1 MKYENGRLIDEDGN
15 PHNMHDYWSTRE
27 YVPRV
32 YDYSTKNQ
40 SFLNVHKLLKNLN
53 IKNHSEHLQLFHPE
67 LIGVDPHLQT
77 LTDQTRLTIIK
88 ECRMNLWYYL
98 REVVKVPEGEKLAHF
113 ELNLGSFTITWLI
126 TRRQNFFYEIARQIG
141 KTFLLT
147 TILSWVL
154 LFGGR
159 RIKMANMHHS
169 KDPAIDNLNKIK
181 GTLDMIPEWMQF
193 HKKEY
198 DKVDKKT
205 GKMKVKNILTKS
217 DNARTLACKPFKNLI
232 ETVVVGSSLDSA
244 NRAGR
249 GSTRHI
255 YFIDEISHIK
265 NNFLAMKSLQSSTS
279 TARNIARKVGIP
291 YGLWLLGTPGDLK
304 TPHGK
309 WMLNK
314 IKNEFVK
321 FSFHE
326 VFLYDYTEKELND
339 YINARSISN
348 YWHVK
353 FDWDILGYDEKWFY
367 DKNRNEEVS
376 GIRAEVLLEWEES
389 TTNSPFTRTQLAAL
403 ESKSKLI
410 KPMVL
415 DYDDYNSFTIYPQ
428 PGENTDNLAN
438 FLAFRNNAHEGL
450 IMGIDVANGTG
461 RDYSTICMIDAKT
474 LRIVATYKNNYINTD
489 DFSLLIVHLL
499 EDIVHKFDLTC
510 AVGIERNNS
519 GTSVIAKLKKYPH
532 ILKYLIAY
540 PVSENKLKDLTKPAD
555 FDYYYN
561 DLHVRADIGLNVDD
575 RKRTLFTDDLLFT
588 LVSKHTDV
596 YAVPD
601 IVQELRGL
609 IRVKRLSKVRIE
621 HSPETHDDLL
631 FASFHA
637 YYPAY
642 YATEILRRNHNII
655 IEPDKWILLRGVE
668 VFEGIKRNS
677 RIKKSYESDRNGKL
691 HILYYDTYTNKYISE
706 KEAIEIEKN
715 KSNSAIKR
723 QEKIEEKK
731 DIIIEGID
739 ISYVKE
745 EQLRKANR
753 QKIIDEL
760 KREVEEENK
769 KMENIQPNSF
779 FDEEEVRE
787 WQNRNNKLFQI
798 YDSLD
803 SDNIRHPNRANERNL
818 LNRFRR

>member
-1 MKYENGRLIDEDGN
+1 
-15 PHNMHDYWSTRE
+15 
-27 YVPRV
+27 
-32 YDYSTKNQ
+32 
-40 SFLNVHKLLKNLN
+40 
-53 IKNHSEHLQLFHPE
+53 
-67 LIGVDPHLQT
+67 
-77 LTDQTRLTIIK
+77 
-88 ECRMNLWYYL
+88 
-98 REVVKVPEGEKLAHF
+98 
-113 ELNLGSFTITWLI
+113 
-126 TRRQNFFYEIARQIG
+126 
-141 KTFLLT
+141 
-147 TILSWVL
+147 
-154 LFGGR
+154 
-159 RIKMANMHHS
+159 
-169 KDPAIDNLNKIK
+169 
-181 GTLDMIPEWMQF
+181 
-193 HKKEY
+193 
-198 DKVDKKT
+198 
-205 GKMKVKNILTKS
+205 MKVKNILTKS

-265 NNFLAMKSLQSSTS
+265 NNFLAMKSLQASTS

-291 YGLWLLGTPGDLK
+291 FGLWLLGTPGDLK

-326 VFLYDYTEKELND
+326 TFLFDYTEDQLNE

-353 FDWDILGYDEKWFY
+353 YDWDILGYDEKWFY
-367 DKNRNEEVS
+367 DKNRNEEVA

-403 ESKSKLI
+403 ERKSKLI
-410 KPMVL
+410 KPVIM

-428 PGENTDNLAN
+428 EGENIDNLAN
-438 FLAFRNNAHEGL
+438 FLAFRKNAHDGL

-489 DFSLLIVHLL
+489 DFALLIVHLL
-499 EDIVHKFDLTC
+499 EDIVQKFDLTC

-540 PVSENKLKDLTKPAD
+540 PVSENKLKDLTKPSD

-561 DLHVRADIGLNVDD
+561 NLHVRADIGLNVDD

-601 IVQELRGL
+601 IVSELKGL

-637 YYPAY
+637 YYPVY
-642 YATEILRRNHNII
+642 YGAEILRRNHNIL
-655 IEPDKWILLRGVE
+655 IEPDKWIMLRGVE
-668 VFEGIKRNS
+668 VFEGVKRNS
-677 RIKKSYESDRNGKL
+677 RIKKSYETGRDGKL
-691 HILYYDTYTNKYISE
+691 HILYYDTYERKYISE
-706 KEAIEIEKN
+706 KEAIEIEK
-715 KSNSAIKR
+715 SSSTSAIKR
-723 QEKIEEKK
+723 EEVKEEKK
-731 DIIIEGID
+731 DVIIEGID
-739 ISYVKE
+739 ISLVYEQRRLE
-745 EQLRKANR
+745 EKKQKVLERLREEAN
-753 QKIIDEL
+753 KVNEKYDD
-760 KREVEEENK
+760 
-769 KMENIQPNSF
+769 IQPNSF
-779 FDEEEVRE
+779 FDEQEIIE
-787 WQNRNNKLFQI
+787 WQNRNNPLYAL
-798 YDSLD
+798 YDSMD
-803 SDNIRHPNRANERNL
+803 SDNIRNPNKGNERNL
-818 LNRFRR
+818 LSRFRR